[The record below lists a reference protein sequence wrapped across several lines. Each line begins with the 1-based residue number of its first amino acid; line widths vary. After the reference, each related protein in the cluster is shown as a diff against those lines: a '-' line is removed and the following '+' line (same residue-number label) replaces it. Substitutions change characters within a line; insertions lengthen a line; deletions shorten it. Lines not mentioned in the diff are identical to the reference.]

1 MKSGER
7 MKPMFRDR
15 DVTSSMFWALV
26 GILFCTGGI
35 YYGLRRSGIPGPGFL
50 PFVTGLI
57 LVALSL
63 TLLISGILRKRSG
76 RTLDELLLPDRQAL
90 KRILQTLAALC
101 FYALAVERLGFALT
115 TFVFMIVVLRLE
127 PRRWYFLLSAAIGA
141 TVFFFALFKILLKVP
156 LPSGILGY

>member
-1 MKSGER
+1 
-7 MKPMFRDR
+7 MFRDR

-63 TLLISGILRKRSG
+63 TLLIAGVLRKRSG
-76 RTLDELLLPDRQAL
+76 APLAEPLLPGRQAMQ
-90 KRILQTLAALC
+90 RILQALVALC
-101 FYALAVERLGFALT
+101 FYALAMERLGFAPT
-115 TFVFMIVVLRLE
+115 TFLFMVLALRLE
-127 PRRWYFLLSAAIGA
+127 PRRWTFIIPAAIGA
-141 TVFFFALFKILLKVP
+141 TAFFFLLFKVLLRVP
-156 LPSGILGY
+156 LPPGILGY